1 MFCRKTENLNWIS
14 VNREIH
20 PSERSPQMPPNFYKR
35 MTLVCS
41 KIPYGKAA
49 TYGQIALL
57 CGMPKNSRQVGYALR
72 TGKAGEHVPA
82 HRIVNAKGFLSGA
95 AAFETSDMQK
105 LLLEAEGIQVD
116 STEEG
121 FRVDLKRFGW
131 KNTMEE
137 AEELRLCFLQEE
149 I

>member
-1 MFCRKTENLNWIS
+1 
-14 VNREIH
+14 
-20 PSERSPQMPPNFYKR
+20 MPPNFYKR

-82 HRIVNAKGFLSGA
+82 HRIVNAKVSIPDSFTPSFRGM
-95 AAFETSDMQK
+95 ETDVPICK
-105 LLLEAEGIQVD
+105 
-116 STEEG
+116 
-121 FRVDLKRFGW
+121 KP
-131 KNTMEE
+131 
-137 AEELRLCFLQEE
+137 
-149 I
+149 